1 MSLGAVTVA
10 HWFEQASSSLRRG
23 DARGAIELLKRLLGS
38 EPEHAQ
44 AHALLALA
52 LVQAKRVHA
61 ALHEA
66 QQAVAIEPEVSF
78 CHYALGRTLVVHGRL
93 EAARVEFE
101 MARTFDPEDADNELG
116 LALVA
121 EFAGNR
127 ADELQHLE
135 RALSLAPDNATVL
148 SRLADIW
155 FRRGDDQQAERY
167 AREALEQ
174 EPDHLD
180 ALVVMGHLLLRRG
193 QTEEAREH
201 AFWALSN
208 DATSVTALGL
218 LVAVK
223 TRTNLLLGLWWRMNT
238 FLLRGGKNRAI
249 VFLIGGYVLT
259 RVASLYTHQHGFS
272 LASQCIDYAWL
283 ALCVYSWVGPPY
295 FARQLQRELSQVQLS
310 KDY

>member
-1 MSLGAVTVA
+1 VSLGTLAA
-10 HWFEQASSSLRRG
+10 ARWFEQAGNSLRRG
-23 DARGAIELLKRLLGS
+23 DSRGAIDSLKRLLGV
-38 EPEHAQ
+38 EPEHGQ

-52 LVQAKRVHA
+52 LVQAKRIHA

-66 QQAVAIEPEVSF
+66 KLAVAIEPEDSF
-78 CHYALGRTLVVHGRL
+78 CHYALGRTLIVHGRL
-93 EAARVEFE
+93 EAARAEFE

-121 EFAGNR
+121 EFAGKR

-135 RALSLAPDNATVL
+135 RALSLAPDSASVL
-148 SRLADIW
+148 ARLADTW
-155 FRRGDDQQAERY
+155 FRRGDDQRAERY
-167 AREALEQ
+167 ARAVLEQ

-193 QTEEAREH
+193 QTDEAREH

-208 DATSVTALGL
+208 DATSTSALGL

-238 FLLRGGKNRAI
+238 FLLRGSKNRAI

-259 RVASLYTHQHGFS
+259 RVGSLYTQQHGWPM
-272 LASQCIDYAWL
+272 ASDFIDYTWL

-295 FARQLQRELSQVQLS
+295 FARQLQRELSQVELS